1 MAPKYG
7 QLGDYPEILNPENVA
22 QFLATQ
28 NWTCQID
35 RPTGQLWTRGGLGNN
50 HPVSVLLPKDR
61 SFADFDRR
69 LHDALDTLTATYD
82 WHVAT
87 LAEQIAMVHADLFFV
102 RVDQSMSDGTIPL
115 RQASR
120 LLENIDQLIRSA
132 AIAAYNPNHSGSG
145 RAPRIV
151 NEFLNDDV
159 RMGHTKRGSFII
171 TVAAKLDTPEHQKT
185 PKPRAGGGVVPGSDE
200 LGSFTRQVMTTL
212 SKTLDATR
220 RHVERKNDFVELESA
235 IQTGLRLPM
244 VEALRGMGNAEG
256 LKSLDMSFEWA
267 ASEPVK
273 ENLPERIQLGR
284 EELDEL
290 PAVEEKLRRRIVP
303 TLETVVG
310 PVVELRRSE
319 ERPGDDQEG
328 EVIIRADVDGRDRRI
343 TVPLFGR
350 QYDWAIRA
358 HRARLPMTVTGVLSK
373 RGRSW
378 KLEDASAD
386 TEILELYFRDRHD
399 K

>member
-1 MAPKYG
+1 MSAKYG
-7 QLGDYPEILNPENVA
+7 QLGDYSEILNPENLA

-35 RPTGQLWTRGGLGNN
+35 RPTGQLWTRGPAGSDR
-50 HPVSVLLPKDR
+50 PVSVLLPKDR

-69 LHDALDTLTATYD
+69 LHDALDTLTTTYD

-87 LAEQIAMVHADLFFV
+87 LAEQISMVHADLFFV
-102 RVDQSMSDGTIPL
+102 RVDQSMTDGTIPL

-132 AIAAYNPNHSGSG
+132 AIATHNPHHSGAG
-145 RAPRIV
+145 RAPRVV
-151 NEFLNDDV
+151 NDFLNEDV

-171 TVAAKLDTPEHQKT
+171 TVAAKLDTPQRRERL
-185 PKPRAGGGVVPGSDE
+185 KPNVSREMSEVDQV
-200 LGSFTRQVMTTL
+200 GSFTRQVMTTL

-220 RHVERKNDFVELESA
+220 RHVERKGDFVELESA

-244 VEALRGMGNAEG
+244 VEALRGMGKAEG
-256 LKSLDMSFEWA
+256 LKSLVMSFEWA

-273 ENLPERIQLGR
+273 EVLPERIQLGR
-284 EELDEL
+284 HELDEL
-290 PAVEEKLRRRIVP
+290 SAVEQKLRRQIVP
-303 TLETVVG
+303 TLETLVG
-310 PVVELRRSE
+310 PVVELKRSE
-319 ERPGDDQEG
+319 ERPGSDQEG
-328 EVIIRADVDGRDRRI
+328 EVVVRADVEGRDRRI

-358 HRARLPMTVTGVLSK
+358 HRARLPLTVTGVLAK
-373 RGRSW
+373 EGRSW
-378 KLEDASAD
+378 RLEDASAD
-386 TEILELYFRDRHD
+386 TEILELYFRDRSD